1 MEKRIFLAVLL
12 SIAIL
17 AMWGPIMQK
26 FFPELV
32 KKPAV
37 TKPATTTTTTTTS
50 SPITSTTAALKSTSA
65 TAPAATTS
73 AAPLSVP
80 IANAIVAE
88 KIEETRIDTSD
99 FTARFSNRGAE
110 LVSFQLKNYKAKD
123 GSPLEDRKSVV

>member
-50 SPITSTTAALKSTSA
+50 SPTTSTTAAPKSTSA
-65 TAPAATTS
+65 TVPATTS
-73 AAPLSVP
+73 AAPLPVP
-80 IANAIVAE
+80 ITSTIVAE

-99 FTARFSNRGAE
+99 FTARFSN
-110 LVSFQLKNYKAKD
+110 
-123 GSPLEDRKSVV
+123 

>member
-37 TKPATTTTTTTTS
+37 TKPATTTTTTTS
-50 SPITSTTAALKSTSA
+50 SPTTSTTAAPKSTSA
-65 TAPAATTS
+65 TVPTATTS
-73 AAPLSVP
+73 AAPLPVP
-80 IANAIVAE
+80 ISSTIAAE

-99 FTARFSNRGAE
+99 FTARFSN
-110 LVSFQLKNYKAKD
+110 
-123 GSPLEDRKSVV
+123 